1 MGYVVENAFK
11 IDLLV
16 EGRLVVEL
24 KSLERMLPVHGKQVL
39 TYLRLMTLPLGLLM
53 NFGEATFKNG
63 LKRIVNNYD
72 GRYAP
77 R

>member
-1 MGYVVENAFK
+1 MPSRSISWSKAASS
-11 IDLLV
+11 
-16 EGRLVVEL
+16 EL